1 MKTPSPILTDP
12 TTAGHRPT
20 HRRWII
26 GLVLV
31 LVLAFLLSS
40 GGFKTYWS
48 KERRLIDAGNEIVTA
63 LNAYRA
69 ASPGTAKD
77 FPLQLHDLLHDPR

>member
-12 TTAGHRPT
+12 TTAGHRPI

-40 GGFKTYWS
+40 GGFQTYWS

>member
-12 TTAGHRPT
+12 TTAGHRPIN
-20 HRRWII
+20 RRWIVLLI
-26 GLVLV
+26 VILILASLV
-31 LVLAFLLSS
+31 SS
-40 GGFKTYWS
+40 GGFQTYWS
-48 KERRLIDAGNEIVTA
+48 KEHRLIDAGNEIVTA

-77 FPLQLHDLLHDPR
+77 FPLQLHDLLHNPR